1 MCTPLIV
8 RMAGVSEQT
17 FHMLCIYHCLHC
29 CVFCSS
35 PIRCAYLHAPL
46 VQSSL
51 KCGYYF
57 SFSKAQPLPTTE
69 LDLSLCPLLVT
80 HVQVPSVPLFLSHCC
95 LPHPGHML
103 LIHCTI
109 DISAHTL
116 LKMWLSVLYCSHVS
130 CCLRQVLSVMILLFT
145 DT

>member
-8 RMAGVSEQT
+8 HMAGMSDRT

-29 CVFCSS
+29 YVLCNFTIWCT
-35 PIRCAYLHAPL
+35 YLHAPL

-51 KCGYYF
+51 KHGYYLRLF
-57 SFSKAQPLPTTE
+57 KSSAAAYYRTRSEPT
-69 LDLSLCPLLVT
+69 SALVT
-80 HVQVPSVPLFLSHCC
+80 HVQVPSVPLFLSRCC
-95 LPHPGHML
+95 SPHPDHML

-130 CCLRQVLSVMILLFT
+130 CCLRQVLSVMTLLFT